1 MWQPI
6 LYSYVGFCFKINEK
20 IMSANICDSPGCMNY
35 GRYCRRIHSPEEKT
49 LKVDKAE
56 KLPALIAEV
65 QELFN
70 TFIRL
75 RDKGQTCI
83 SCPSKKVVH
92 AGHYKSAGKYS
103 GTRFDE
109 YNTNGQCLECNNIK
123 SGNEAEYR
131 IGLIKKFGENEVL
144 RLENRAQKE
153 KLKKW
158 SREELMAL
166 KILYTT
172 LIKKM
177 K

>member
-1 MWQPI
+1 MASN
-6 LYSYVGFCFKINEK
+6 L
-20 IMSANICDSPGCMNY
+20 CDSPGCINY

-49 LKVDKAE
+49 LRVDKTE
-56 KLPALIAEV
+56 KTPVLIAEV

-70 TFIRL
+70 TYIRI
-75 RDKGQTCI
+75 RDKGQKCI
-83 SCPSKKVVH
+83 SCQSKKVAH

-109 YNTNGQCLECNNIK
+109 VNVNGQCIECNNYK
-123 SGNEAEYR
+123 SGNEGPYR
-131 IGLIKKFGENEVL
+131 EGLIKKFGELKVQL
-144 RLENRAQKE
+144 LEFTAEKE

-158 SREELMAL
+158 SKEELNNL
-166 KILYTT
+166 KELYTT

>member
-1 MWQPI
+1 
-6 LYSYVGFCFKINEK
+6 
-20 IMSANICDSPGCMNY
+20 MSSNICDTPGCMNY

-49 LKVDKAE
+49 LKVDKTD

-70 TFIRL
+70 TFIRI
-75 RDKGQTCI
+75 RDKGQKCI
-83 SCPSKKVVH
+83 SCQSKKTAH

-109 YNTNGQCLECNNIK
+109 TNVNGQCIECNNIK
-123 SGNEAEYR
+123 SGNEVPYR
-131 IGLIKKFGENEVL
+131 EGLIKKFGELKVQL
-144 RLENRAQKE
+144 LEFTAEKE

-166 KILYTT
+166 KELYTT